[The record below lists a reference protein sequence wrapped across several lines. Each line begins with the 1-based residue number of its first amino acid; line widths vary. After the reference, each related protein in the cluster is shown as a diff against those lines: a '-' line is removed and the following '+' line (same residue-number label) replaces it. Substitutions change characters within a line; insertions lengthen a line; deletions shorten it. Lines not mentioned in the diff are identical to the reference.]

1 MALGVLQDMSEG
13 LEIEFDEKNKRIGI
27 LIAIMAA
34 VLALVEAG
42 GNNAA
47 QDALRGTIEATDT
60 WAFYQAKTIRMTTL
74 NAQARS
80 LELEAMDV
88 KKGPRLEEMKKTIE
102 EWRATANRY
111 DSDPQGGE
119 GRKELLAKAR
129 KIEAERDD
137 FAAAN
142 GVFDLS
148 SSALQLAILLASA
161 SVVTSLVWLAWLG
174 AGLGAIGGLLGVLA
188 VVAPHLLGG

>member
-1 MALGVLQDMSEG
+1 MQDISEG
-13 LEIEFDEKNKRIGI
+13 LEIEFDDKNKRIGI

-88 KKGPRLEEMKKTIE
+88 RKGPRLEEMKKTIE

-174 AGLGAIGGLLGVLA
+174 AGLGAIGGILGVLA

>member
-1 MALGVLQDMSEG
+1 MSEG
-13 LEIEFDEKNKRIGI
+13 LEIEFDDKNKRIGI
-27 LIAIMAA
+27 MIAVMAA

-74 NAQARS
+74 NAQART

-88 KKGPRLEEMKKTIE
+88 KGGPRLQEMKKTID
-102 EWRATANRY
+102 EWRATAGRY

-119 GRKELLAKAR
+119 GRKELAAKAK
-129 KIEAERDD
+129 KIEADRDD
-137 FAAAN
+137 AAASN
-142 GVFDLS
+142 ATFDLS
-148 SSALQLAILLASA
+148 SGALQLAILLASA

-174 AGLGAIGGLLGVLA
+174 AGLGAIGGIFAVLGI
-188 VVAPHLLGG
+188 VAPHLLGG

>member
-1 MALGVLQDMSEG
+1 MSEG

-27 LIAIMAA
+27 IIAVMAA

-74 NAQARS
+74 TAQARS
-80 LELEAMDV
+80 LELDSMDL
-88 KKGPRLEEMKKTIE
+88 KDGPKLTEMKKTID
-102 EWRATANRY
+102 EWHATASRY
-111 DSDPQGGE
+111 DSDPKGGE
-119 GRKELLAKAR
+119 GRKELAAKA
-129 KIEAERDD
+129 KQIEADRDD

-142 GVFDLS
+142 ATFDLS

-161 SVVTSLVWLAWLG
+161 SVVTSLAWLAWLG
-174 AGLGAIGGLLGVLA
+174 VGLGAIGGILGVLA
-188 VVAPHLLGG
+188 IVAPHLLGG

>member
-1 MALGVLQDMSEG
+1 MSEG

-47 QDALRGTIEATDT
+47 QDALRATIEATDT

-80 LELEAMDV
+80 LELEAMDLEN
-88 KKGPRLEEMKKTIE
+88 GPRLVEIKKTIE

-111 DSDPQGGE
+111 DSDPQSGE
-119 GRKELLAKAR
+119 GRKELLAKAKR
-129 KIEAERDD
+129 IEAERDD

-142 GVFDLS
+142 ATFDLS

-161 SVVTSLVWLAWLG
+161 SVVTSLAWLAWLG
-174 AGLGAIGGLLGVLA
+174 AGLGAIGGILGVLA
-188 VVAPHLLGG
+188 VVLPHWLGG

>member
-1 MALGVLQDMSEG
+1 LQDISEG
-13 LEIEFDEKNKRIGI
+13 LEIEFDDKNKRIGI

-88 KKGPRLEEMKKTIE
+88 RKGPRLEEMKKTIE

-174 AGLGAIGGLLGVLA
+174 AGLGAIGGILGVLA

>member
-1 MALGVLQDMSEG
+1 MSEG

-27 LIAIMAA
+27 LIAVMAA
-34 VLALVEAG
+34 VLALAEAG

-47 QDALRGTIEATDT
+47 QDSLRGTIEATDT

-80 LELEAMDV
+80 LELEAMGLED
-88 KKGPRLEEMKKTIE
+88 GPKLQEMKKTID

-111 DSDPQGGE
+111 DSDPDGGE
-119 GRKELLAKAR
+119 GRKELAAKAKR
-129 KIEAERDD
+129 IEAERDD

-142 GVFDLS
+142 ATFDLS

-161 SVVTSLVWLAWLG
+161 SVVTSLAWLAWLG
-174 AGLGAIGGLLGVLA
+174 AGLGAIGGILAVLA

>member
-174 AGLGAIGGLLGVLA
+174 AGLGAIGGILGVLA